1 MFLKK
6 IRSFIVPVILLAL
19 LFISILALTN
29 ALIQMPSVQKALIDR
44 IAYAIGYDIRTGEIE
59 LDIWRGIGILIHDF
73 DAKSRQ
79 NNNAFSASRV
89 RIILDAREL
98 ISGRIIPSSL
108 YMYRPKIDLAVKD
121 EFKLPAGSNG
131 LGIKGLP
138 VFWIQGIQYLNIEQ
152 GQVNFVGRSF
162 HMEELYLD
170 ARQTIP
176 FPLTLKLM
184 SHGIIEFKEKK
195 VPFDL
200 NGTIL
205 DPLGVGLS
213 PSVDII
219 LNTGKAPLSLVTWP
233 KSLPVK
239 QGDFK
244 TRLEIKG
251 GLGGKMSVNGRI
263 DIASLKFSIL
273 KKDRHKDFLIQKI
286 AFDFQSIIEGWRI
299 RFQPLKIKTQDISMD
314 LGLLVD
320 LKEKDAPYLELS
332 AKSDFMTLEEFKDF
346 FPFPLMA
353 AWVENELFPIFDHGD
368 IKLDFFTLQGNLAQF
383 KNLRMPENRSVLALG
398 IECRNLEASGNG
410 VQIPFREVS
419 AEITLKDGDFHV
431 SGLGARFGNSLIKDA
446 GLDIKGLLTHS
457 PHFEVLMNGSF
468 DIQELIIQDKMMIIP
483 PGIRRSLDQ
492 IRGLEGRLECITRIG
507 YERDWKYPRI
517 LKGEFLFADCSLDKK
532 ELFLPLK
539 FNEAEIHIDET
550 NNSFR
555 SMGFWGNTTFNATG
569 NFIITGNSI
578 EIQGVDIS
586 ADMDMN
592 QVIPAIFPQ
601 DKPHLNFSGPLP
613 WHISMAKK
621 DDYWS
626 CLGNIALDGMAL
638 ESEGF
643 SIEPPSGNNNMVFE
657 IEIKPYG
664 RINLKEVL
672 CRLKGSLIEL
682 SGEYNMQ
689 KEKPIQFNIRSS
701 NFSIED
707 LGIRI
712 KQHEIS
718 TSGVLNGSLN
728 ISLSDRDLADAN
740 VTGQLEGKDLS
751 FRLGILSSPISDCSF
766 LLSFF
771 GKKVVVSNCLMNVG
785 ENPINI
791 SGELK
796 GWDSMAGDIT
806 IKSDFLDISNI
817 LPSGDS
823 IIIEDEGKY
832 QDRFIRVMDIGIDL
846 DISAGVWQKLMFEQ
860 MTAELGFRDRGL
872 YIENLK
878 TNLAHG
884 VLTINGHVITGKEPE
899 LLFSGDIR
907 LTEQPI
913 DELLETLGIDDMNM
927 KGSLNMEAQLT
938 MSGKEKR
945 DLIPSLTGH
954 AKVSLNQGL
963 LRGSHVI
970 IKVLDFLSLQNIFK
984 KRPPDLT
991 GEGFYFESMT
1001 ADIIIDKGILESE
1014 NFVMSSPVFNAV
1026 GYGKTDIPGRSFD
1039 FVLGT
1044 QPHETIDNL
1053 VNMIPILGYIIE
1065 GEKGSVLLYTFK
1077 VKGPFSNPDV
1087 NFVPFESLGQGVGG
1101 ILKRLLFSPIK
1112 MLQDLNNAATNTQKN
1127 DSPGSDR

>member
-6 IRSFIVPVILLAL
+6 IRSFTVLVILLVL
-19 LFISILALTN
+19 LFISILALAN

-79 NNNAFSASRV
+79 NNNAFSASKV

-152 GQVNFVGRSF
+152 GQMNFVGRSF

-170 ARQTIP
+170 ARQTMP
-176 FPLTLKLM
+176 SPLTLKLK
-184 SHGIIEFKEKK
+184 SHGIIEFEGKK

-200 NGTIL
+200 NGKIL
-205 DPLGVGLS
+205 QPLGVGLS

-219 LNTGKAPLSLVTWP
+219 LNTGKAPLNLVTWP

-239 QGDFK
+239 RGDFK

-251 GLGGKMSVNGRI
+251 DLGGKMSVNGRI

-273 KKDRHKDFLIQKI
+273 KKDRHKDFLIQEI

-299 RFQPLKIKTQDISMD
+299 RFQPLKIKTQDLSMD

-353 AWVENELFPIFDHGD
+353 AWVEKELFPIFDHGD
-368 IKLDFFTLQGNLAQF
+368 IKLDFFTLQGNPAQF
-383 KNLRMPENRSVLALG
+383 KNLRIPENRSVLALG
-398 IECRNLEASGNG
+398 FSCRNLEASGNG
-410 VQIPFREVS
+410 VQIPFRDVS

-446 GLDIKGLLTHS
+446 GLDIKGLLSPS

-468 DIQELIIQDKMMIIP
+468 DIQELISQDEMMIIP

-507 YERDWKYPRI
+507 YERDWKYPRV
-517 LKGEFLFADCSLDKK
+517 LKGELLFTDCSFDKK

-539 FNEAEIHIDET
+539 FNEAEIHIDEA
-550 NNSFR
+550 NHNSFS
-555 SMGFWGNTTFNATG
+555 SMGLWGNTTFNATG
-569 NFIITGNSI
+569 NFMITGNSLK
-578 EIQGVDIS
+578 IQGVDIS
-586 ADMDMN
+586 AEMDMN
-592 QVIPAIFPQ
+592 QVIPAIFPRNE
-601 DKPHLNFSGPLP
+601 PHLNFSGPLP

-657 IEIKPYG
+657 IEIKPYD

-672 CRLKGSLIEL
+672 CRLRGSVIEL
-682 SGEYNMQ
+682 SGEYSMQ
-689 KEKPIQFNIRSS
+689 KEKPIEFNIRSS

-728 ISLSDRDLADAN
+728 ISLLNRDFANAN
-740 VTGQLEGKDLS
+740 VTGQLEGKGLS
-751 FRLGILSSPISDCSF
+751 YRLGILSSPISDCSF
-766 LLSFF
+766 QLHFL
-771 GKKVVVSNCLMNVG
+771 GKQVAITNCLMNMG
-785 ENPINI
+785 ESPVNI
-791 SGELK
+791 SGKLK
-796 GWDSMAGDIT
+796 GWDTLTGDIT
-806 IKSDFLDISNI
+806 IQSDFLDISNI
-817 LPSGDS
+817 LSPGDS
-823 IIIEDEGKY
+823 TIMEDNGKDP
-832 QDRFIRVMDIGIDL
+832 DRFIRDMDIGIDL
-846 DISAGVWQKLMFEQ
+846 DISAGTWRKLMFEH
-860 MTAELGFRDRGL
+860 MTAEMNLRDGGL
-872 YIENLK
+872 YIENCG

-884 VLTINGHVITGKEPE
+884 VLIINGHVITGKEPE

-913 DELLETLGIDDMNM
+913 DELLQNLGIDDMNM
-927 KGSLNMEAQLT
+927 KGSLTMEAQLT
-938 MSGKEKR
+938 MTGKEKK
-945 DLIPSLTGH
+945 DLIPSLAGH

-963 LRGSHVI
+963 LRDSHVM
-970 IKVLDFLSLQNIFK
+970 IKVLDFLSLQNIYK

-991 GEGFYFESMT
+991 GEGFYFETMT

-1026 GYGKTDIPGRSFD
+1026 GYGKADITGRSLD
-1039 FVLGT
+1039 FVLGA

-1053 VNMIPILGYIIE
+1053 VGMIPILGYIIE
-1065 GEKGSVLLYTFK
+1065 GEKESILLYSFK

-1087 NFVPFESLGQGVGG
+1087 SFVPFESLGQGVGG
-1101 ILKRLLFSPIK
+1101 ILKRLFFSPIK
-1112 MLQDLNNAATNTQKN
+1112 ILQDINNAAANSQ
-1127 DSPGSDR
+1127 